1 MPPRRHPAAP
11 STPLGPLTI
20 VNVGYRSTNFWVVS
34 AGTSRL
40 LVDLGWPGMVAP
52 LLANLE
58 RMGIP
63 LHEIRYGLATH
74 YHIDH
79 AGAAQD
85 LKQRGMPLLVTE
97 EQVHAI
103 PLMKRHIKPTDRYT
117 EITTHDNIVITTAAS
132 RALLATIGIAGEIVH
147 TPGHSDDSVT
157 LVLDTGAAF
166 TGDLTSEHMVGA
178 EDPAVVAR
186 SWQTLRDMGVTTI
199 YGGHG
204 PVHHIRPPLEPN
216 SGG

>member
-1 MPPRRHPAAP
+1 VPTAAP
-11 STPLGPLTI
+11 ITI

-40 LVDLGWPGMVAP
+40 LVDLGWPGQIGT

-58 RMGIP
+58 RQGIP
-63 LHEIRYGLATH
+63 LNEVRYGLATH

-85 LKQRGMPLLVTE
+85 LKQRGMGLLVME

-103 PLMKRHIKPTDRYT
+103 PLMRRHVKPTDHYT
-117 EITTHDNIVITTAAS
+117 EIAIHDNVVIATAAS
-132 RALLATIGIAGEIVH
+132 RTFLERLGIAGEIVH
-147 TPGHSDDSVT
+147 TPGHSDDSVS
-157 LVLDTGAAF
+157 LVLDSGAAF
-166 TGDLTSEHMVGA
+166 TGDLTSEFMVA
-178 EDPAVVAR
+178 NEDPGVVGR
-186 SWQTLRDMGVTTI
+186 SWQALRERGATTI

-204 PVHHIRPPLEPN
+204 PVRPMPPARA
-216 SGG
+216 